1 MEAPDDTRAFKPANC
16 RKRVVTPEMLRAYW
30 FGGPQVP
37 FWNYDPS
44 KLQVGVK
51 IEYFIAKRGASP
63 LSLAT
68 RADWLS

>member
-1 MEAPDDTRAFKPANC
+1 
-16 RKRVVTPEMLRAYW
+16 MLRAYW

>member
-1 MEAPDDTRAFKPANC
+1 MTREHLNLQTAD
-16 RKRVVTPEMLRAYW
+16 KRVVTPEMLRAYW
-30 FGGPQVP
+30 FGWPQVP

-63 LSLAT
+63 LSLAG
-68 RADWLS
+68 